1 MWTFGW
7 KDVRVC
13 VVKISLDFASGFVTL
28 KISFFTVGGIMGKIA
43 LIFVLVCWAFMP
55 NFAFAEGGQWAR
67 IVRTDTYLYATEDC
81 SKQTFA
87 LEKSYYVEILDTLE
101 RTYFVRVDCQDK
113 QFPVICGYVFKN
125 EVRVVDKVPQDPLYP
140 TEKLVVSGASA
151 SIRLAPTPSS
161 DAVVVA
167 TNTQKIC
174 YYGTITNYGK
184 SWYYVY
190 FAGQFGYVLAEEVTL
205 PNIRLH
211 PVAIDTPQS
220 VPTVAPADDVEDVTP
235 EQSVSP
241 TAEIILTVFVSL
253 LALAITFSLFLP
265 VKSKKQV
272 FDGDI

>member
-1 MWTFGW
+1 MR
-7 KDVRVC
+7 K
-13 VVKISLDFASGFVTL
+13 FV
-28 KISFFTVGGIMGKIA
+28 
-43 LIFVLVCWAFMP
+43 LILVLVCCSVVPRCTFAEGEYV
-55 NFAFAEGGQWAR
+55 AFAEGGEWAR
-67 IVRTDTYLYATEDC
+67 VVRTDTYLYATEDC

-101 RTYFVRVDCQDK
+101 RTFFVRVDCQDK
-113 QFPVICGYVFKN
+113 QFPVICGYVLKN
-125 EVRVVDKVPQDPLYP
+125 EVRVVEDVPQNPLYP

-151 SIRLAPTPSS
+151 NLRLAPTPSS

-167 TNTQKIC
+167 TNTQKVC
-174 YYGTITNYGK
+174 YYGTISNYGK

-190 FAGQFGYVLAEEVTL
+190 FAGQFGYVLAEEVTT
-205 PNIRLH
+205 PKVQLH
-211 PVAIDTPQS
+211 PVAIDIPQN
-220 VPTVAPADDVEDVTP
+220 VPTLAPADDGEDTTT
-235 EQSVSP
+235 EQPISP

>member
-1 MWTFGW
+1 M
-7 KDVRVC
+7 
-13 VVKISLDFASGFVTL
+13 DFCKRFVTL
-28 KISFFTVGGIMGKIA
+28 KISFAIGGIMGKFA
-43 LIFVLVCWAFMP
+43 LIFVLICCAVVP
-55 NFAFAEGGQWAR
+55 YFAFAQVGQYFAYAEGVEWAR
-67 IVRTDTYLYATEDC
+67 IVRTETYLYATEDC

-113 QFPVICGYVFKN
+113 QFPVICGYVLKN
-125 EVRVVDKVPQDPLYP
+125 EVRVVDDVPQDPLYP
-140 TEKLVVSGASA
+140 TEKLVVSGAST
-151 SIRLAPTPSS
+151 SLRLAPTPSS

-167 TNTQKIC
+167 TNTQKVC

-184 SWYYVY
+184 NWYYVY
-190 FAGQFGYVLAEEVTL
+190 FAGQFGYVLAEDVTE
-205 PNIRLH
+205 PKIQLH
-211 PVAIDTPQS
+211 PVAIDIPQN
-220 VPTVAPADDVEDVTP
+220 VPTVAPTDDVEDADA
-235 EQSVSP
+235 EQPISP